1 MNKNVRPALACGHH
15 KLINKL
21 IVAGAAHSFLAQT
34 EVKRI
39 GEVGGIIRAD
49 INHHGQRLFRRD
61 TGASRVKRKFA
72 NGNAHAVHTLI
83 SETQNALTVGDHNH
97 FYVVTV
103 NIFQNFQNLPLV
115 LHRDKKASGLQKVV
129 AKLLT
134 SFTHRRRVDDRH
146 DFFNVVAH
154 DLVEQGFIRVMK
166 RIKIEITL
174 DGHRE
179 RAHEF
184 NAATSLLF

>member
-34 EVKRI
+34 KIKRI
-39 GEVGGIIRAD
+39 GKISGIIRAN

-72 NGNAHAVHTLI
+72 NGNAHAVHTLV
-83 SETQNALTVGDHNH
+83 SETQNALTVGDHDH
-97 FYVVTV
+97 FNIVTV
-103 NIFQNFQNLPLV
+103 NIFQNFRNLPLV
-115 LHRDKKASGLQKVV
+115 LDRDKKTPGLQEVLT
-129 AKLLT
+129 KLLT
-134 SFTHRRRVDDRH
+134 CFTHRRRVDDRH
-146 DFFNVVAH
+146 NLFDVVAY
-154 DLVEQGFIRVMK
+154 DLVEQSFVCVMK
-166 RIKIEITL
+166 RIQIEITL
-174 DGHRE
+174 DWHRE